1 MKGEGTM
8 TYTIKEAAAKTKLA
22 PHTLRYYEEEKLLPY
37 VKRNPNGYRIYN
49 DDDLSW
55 IEVISCLREANVS
68 IADLKEMMSLSRG
81 NRDVLRERIDILEAH
96 QKKLQEQQEEL
107 KKTEEMVAIKIN
119 HLKQL
124 GNMDLTGL
132 NKEKLC

>member
-1 MKGEGTM
+1 M